1 MQACVIGPPLL
12 MFAHVCIVACTKK
25 NKQEIG
31 SVAQENPPSLSL
43 GWIGTGRM
51 GYAMAERLA
60 KAGYDISVWNRT
72 RSKAEPLA
80 DSGATIVDDLPSL
93 AGKDV
98 VFSMVATQDHLVDV
112 LLGGSGVLS
121 EGTAPKIVVDCTSIS
136 AEVSAELRARLADR
150 GVEYIAAPVSGNAKC
165 VRAGKL
171 SVVASGPEAV
181 YERVLPYLETFGGL
195 GATWVGEGEL
205 SRIVKICHNVF
216 LGVVTQSMS
225 ELTILAQKSGVSRH
239 AFLDFMNKSVMG
251 SVFTRYKTPGWVNLD
266 WSTTFTPE
274 LMRKDMD
281 LGLALGR
288 KYEVPM
294 PTAAAS
300 RDIMQASMGQ
310 GNRGDIDFSIVLD
323 YVAKCSGLSLESENV
338 DVPSGLETD

>member
-1 MQACVIGPPLL
+1 M
-12 MFAHVCIVACTKK
+12 
-25 NKQEIG
+25 
-31 SVAQENPPSLSL
+31 AQDKLESLSL

-60 KAGYDISVWNRT
+60 KAGCDLSVWNRT

-80 DSGATIVDDLPSL
+80 EHGAGIVDNL
-93 AGKDV
+93 AALGDKDII
-98 VFSMVATQDHLVDV
+98 FSMVATQDHLVDV
-112 LLGGSGVLS
+112 LFGDSGVLS
-121 EGTAPKIVVDCTSIS
+121 QGSAPKIVVDCTSIS
-136 AEVSAELRARLADR
+136 AEVSAEVRERLADR
-150 GVEYIAAPVSGNAKC
+150 GIQFIAAPVSGNAKC
-165 VRAGKL
+165 VKAGKL
-171 SVVASGPEAV
+171 SVVASGPEEV
-181 YERVLPYLETFGGL
+181 YEQVLPYLETFGGL

-225 ELTILAQKSGVSRH
+225 ELTILAQQCGVTRH

-281 LGLALGR
+281 LGLTLGR
-288 KYEVPM
+288 KHEVPM
-294 PTAAAS
+294 PTATVS
-300 RDIMQASMGQ
+300 RELMQASMGQ

-323 YVAKCSGLSLESENV
+323 YAAKCSGLVLESENV